1 MVRTADER
9 FDKSIAFSDE
19 ANGELAVISSAV
31 TEILTIT
38 TKAFEDGDLELA
50 GRVEPLEQVIDSL
63 IAECKSN
70 HVRRLRNGACTIE
83 LGFVLSDLLT
93 NYSRVSDHCSNIA
106 VALIEVAQNAVALVE
121 LHADSFDTHEYLGEI
136 KSMDNPEFKQA
147 FDEYMEKY
155 RFN

>member
-1 MVRTADER
+1 MSDHAINMVRTADER
-9 FDKSIAFSDE
+9 FEKSIAFSEE
-19 ANGELAVISSAV
+19 AEHELGVISAAV

-38 TKAFEDGDLELA
+38 VKAFEDGDLELA
-50 GRVEPLEQVIDSL
+50 GSVEPLEQVIDSL
-63 IAECKSN
+63 IAECKTN

-106 VALIEVAQNAVALVE
+106 VALIEVAQNA
-121 LHADSFDTHEYLGEI
+121 FDTHEYLGEI
-136 KSMDNPEFKQA
+136 KSMDNPEFKKR

-155 RFN
+155 RLS